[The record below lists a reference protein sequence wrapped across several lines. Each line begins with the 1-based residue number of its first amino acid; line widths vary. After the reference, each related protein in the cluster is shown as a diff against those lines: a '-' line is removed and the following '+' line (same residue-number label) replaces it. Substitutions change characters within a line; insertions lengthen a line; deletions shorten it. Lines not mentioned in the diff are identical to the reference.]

1 MQEHS
6 LRPFLL
12 LNNGLGRES
21 PPGLMEQRYSQ
32 GSSSTQADS
41 RLTQDE
47 QMKALKKLKK
57 EIYNPVPKR
66 ISSRLC
72 LYYRDEA
79 AKILNEREREK
90 EEDGKRCAVCLEDF
104 EPKEMVMVTPCN
116 HMFHEECIVPW
127 VKSHGQCPVCRFTLC
142 DPIRGST
149 AGPSNN
155 NNNIPILPPNNL
167 SPVDLIS
174 ILRSMGIM

>member
-127 VKSHGQCPVCRFTLC
+127 VKAMGSAQFADLHSVTQLEEALQ
-142 DPIRGST
+142 DPQTTTTTSLFYH
-149 AGPSNN
+149 
-155 NNNIPILPPNNL
+155 PIIYLQW
-167 SPVDLIS
+167 I
-174 ILRSMGIM
+174 